1 MKKITLQDIA
11 TELNISRVTVWK
23 ALNDRKGVSSTLR
36 DEIIEKAVRM
46 GYPLAFPEEEPA
58 PSTVPKKDTTNINVS
73 VVVSRPETSVFWMNI
88 IHNAA
93 RTLSEH
99 GVNLIYTY
107 LPNILKEDYNLPPI
121 LTNGSIQGMIVLNIY
136 DYKLFSI
143 LNNLPVMKI
152 FMDCI
157 PGIPFH
163 TLHGDLFL
171 LEGKLSTEIM
181 TQHVIKKGCNI
192 IGFIGDIQYSQTNHE
207 RYMGYLSA
215 LSQNHLSVI
224 SRYNMIG
231 PIGPDTHQEEI
242 NHFLEQLSDLP
253 DAFICA
259 SDYIAQ
265 LTVQC
270 LKKNGYEIPKDILIT
285 GFDDN
290 PESMSDVALTTVHV
304 QNEHIGI
311 RLANQLLYHLN
322 YPEADNE
329 ITYIRSKIIYRE
341 STDDEEI
348 KNEVSSTQ

>member
-23 ALNDRKGVSSTLR
+23 ALNDRKGVSSALR
-36 DEIIEKAVRM
+36 DEIIEKAIRM
-46 GYPLAFPEEEPA
+46 GYPLAFPEEELA
-58 PSTVPKKDTTNINVS
+58 PSTTSNKDITIVNVS

-99 GVNLIYTY
+99 GVNLLYTY
-107 LPNILKEDYNLPPI
+107 LPNILKEDYTLPPI
-121 LTNGSIQGMIVLNIY
+121 LTNGSIQGMIILNIY

-143 LNNLPVMKI
+143 LNALPVMKI

-157 PGIPFH
+157 PSIPLS
-163 TLHGDLFL
+163 TLNGDLFL
-171 LEGKLSTEIM
+171 LEGKLTTERM
-181 TQHVIKKGCNI
+181 TQHIIQKGCNT
-192 IGFIGDIQYSQTNHE
+192 IGFIGDIQYSQTNYE
-207 RYMGYLSA
+207 RYLGYLAA
-215 LSQNHLSVI
+215 LSQHRLSVT
-224 SRYNMIG
+224 SRYNLTG

-242 NHFLEQLSDLP
+242 TRFLEHLSDLP

-265 LTVQC
+265 LTIQC
-270 LKKNGYEIPKDILIT
+270 LKKNGYDIPNDILIT

-290 PESMSDVALTTVHV
+290 PESMSEVALTTVHV
-304 QNEHIGI
+304 QNEQIGI

-329 ITYIRSKIIYRE
+329 ITYIRSTILYRE
-341 STDDEEI
+341 STGDEEI
-348 KNEVSSTQ
+348 SD